1 MRARAHLQGN
11 PPSAH
16 HPQGRSPGSRE
27 LITSQDIS
35 IPHHQ
40 DVPSGA
46 PRQSASGPAAADV
59 LHSRRAA
66 RHRAMC
72 SEPRAGPPQVSRTLS
87 TGLQPALA
95 PRRPRFKP
103 PLAHRLP
110 CLRQCS
116 LSVQWDNIHITTLSA
131 LSHMCEVV
139 TETQGNGICD
149 KRTLSLLPADSLQR
163 RES

>member
-16 HPQGRSPGSRE
+16 HPQGHSPGSRE

-40 DVPSGA
+40 DVPSGG

-66 RHRAMC
+66 RHWAIC
-72 SEPRAGPPQVSRTLS
+72 SEPRAGPHQGTQGTQHRPPAS
-87 TGLQPALA
+87 TGSTTSPLQA
-95 PRRPRFKP
+95 PTSTQ
-103 PLAHRLP
+103 A
-110 CLRQCS
+110 S
-116 LSVQWDNIHITTLSA
+116 LSEAVFLVCTR
-131 LSHMCEVV
+131 
-139 TETQGNGICD
+139 G
-149 KRTLSLLPADSLQR
+149 
-163 RES
+163 